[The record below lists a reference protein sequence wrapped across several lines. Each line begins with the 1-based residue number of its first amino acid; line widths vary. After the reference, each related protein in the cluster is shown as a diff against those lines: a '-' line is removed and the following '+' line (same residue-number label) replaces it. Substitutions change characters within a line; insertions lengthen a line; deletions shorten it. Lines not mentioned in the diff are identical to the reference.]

1 MALAAPSVDFSFKK
15 ESDRLAIMDKLVEV
29 SLKGKKNL
37 APIAKQ
43 PQRILDLGTGT
54 GIWALEMGTE
64 FPWSIHLNFSKRDPQ
79 NYLALAEWSW
89 LIVDINS

>member
-1 MALAAPSVDFSFKK
+1 
-15 ESDRLAIMDKLVEV
+15 MDKLVEV

-54 GIWALEMGTE
+54 GIWALEMGTRPGG
-64 FPWSIHLNFSKRDPQ
+64 FLFGRLRPGYDGHG
-79 NYLALAEWSW
+79 
-89 LIVDINS
+89 

>member
-1 MALAAPSVDFSFKK
+1 MALAAPSVDCSLKK
-15 ESDRLAIMDKLVEV
+15 ESDRLAIMDKVVEV

-54 GIWALEMGTE
+54 GIWALEMGTD
-64 FPWSIHLNFSKRDPQ
+64 FR
-79 NYLALAEWSW
+79 A
-89 LIVDINS
+89 